1 MTISFGDFPTT
12 FDCLIGASIGCFRD
26 HTSPSKFKGTWRIF
40 SNPLRKLCA
49 SPPSW
54 SLVFLFF
61 NGDRWRQQL
70 LLVISSVTVQKVW
83 TSQKIHQICSI
94 ASDCIAQITQILMT
108 RTMKL
113 ESGLDEFEST
123 VHWLNKTASCGW
135 HHHHHHPHFRIFFVF
150 FVGKS
155 TSHGKSTINW
165 PSSAASKNLIPRV
178 PRVVHWKKS
187 PSCGSGRRSRRYVTN
202 FAGFQKQ
209 VVISNTCYPLLSKI
223 CETCCNTNTCHC
235 FCRV

>member
-1 MTISFGDFPTT
+1 MKTAVVTCHKQCHRSKSLNISENSSNLQDRKRLYRT
-12 FDCLIGASIGCFRD
+12 D
-26 HTSPSKFKGTWRIF
+26 HTNPNDENHEIGIGIGWVWVNSPLAQQNRQLWMASSSSSSSSSSF
-40 SNPLRKLCA
+40 SY
-49 SPPSW
+49 
-54 SLVFLFF
+54 FF
-61 NGDRWRQQL
+61 
-70 LLVISSVTVQKVW
+70 
-83 TSQKIHQICSI
+83 C
-94 ASDCIAQITQILMT
+94 
-108 RTMKL
+108 
-113 ESGLDEFEST
+113 F
-123 VHWLNKTASCGW
+123 
-135 HHHHHHPHFRIFFVF
+135 FR
-150 FVGKS
+150 KS